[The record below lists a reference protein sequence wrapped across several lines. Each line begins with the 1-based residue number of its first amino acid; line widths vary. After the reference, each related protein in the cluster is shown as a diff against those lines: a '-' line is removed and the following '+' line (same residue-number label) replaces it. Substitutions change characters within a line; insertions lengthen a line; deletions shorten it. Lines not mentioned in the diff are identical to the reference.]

1 MPSGYA
7 QPCNFYYGG
16 SGVLPGMPR
25 LLASA
30 VCHSV
35 GDSPSDVSARLLA
48 AAAIVSPGV
57 RI

>member
-1 MPSGYA
+1 
-7 QPCNFYYGG
+7 
-16 SGVLPGMPR
+16 LPGMPR